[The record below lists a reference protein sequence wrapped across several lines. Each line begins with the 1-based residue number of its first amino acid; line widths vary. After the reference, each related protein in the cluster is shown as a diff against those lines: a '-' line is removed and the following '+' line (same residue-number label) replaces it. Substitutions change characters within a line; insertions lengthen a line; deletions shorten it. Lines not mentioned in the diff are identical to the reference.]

1 MFIDFGVKKSQ
12 YLRDILGLDNPES
25 LCSFY
30 SFCYVSESFLVSVTW
45 RYSPVCFRAQ
55 LCTLKL
61 FLCRIFYPAFIMF
74 GMTSDFASL
83 LYPLKV
89 KVKSLSHVQLFATL
103 DCSLSGSSVHGIFQA
118 RVLEWIAISF
128 SRGSSRPRNRTRV
141 SHIAGRLFTLWI
153 TREAL
158 NLPSTYCYICILHRQ

>member
-25 LCSFY
+25 HCSFY

-83 LYPLKV
+83 IYPLKV

-118 RVLEWIAISF
+118 RVEINVVFFVFVDIL
-128 SRGSSRPRNRTRV
+128 
-141 SHIAGRLFTLWI
+141 TLWTSLVAQWMRI
-153 TREAL
+153 HQPMQGT
-158 NLPSTYCYICILHRQ
+158 